1 MRTRIL
7 VVDDDDQLREMLRKM
22 LERAG
27 YEVIEAAN
35 GKDALNLQEK
45 SPSDLMI
52 TDIIMPEKEG
62 IDTIMDFRMNYP
74 QVRIIA
80 MSGGGRIGPTE
91 YLDMA
96 EKLGADKTF
105 AKPFSSKAMLATIK
119 DLLQQNNP

>member
-1 MRTRIL
+1 MRIL

-22 LERAG
+22 LEKAG
-27 YEVIEAAN
+27 YEVVEASD
-35 GKDALNLQEK
+35 GRDALNLQEK
-45 SPSDLMI
+45 SPADLII

-62 IDTIMDFRMNYP
+62 IDTIMDFRMHYP

-91 YLDMA
+91 YLDLA

-105 AKPFSSKAMLATIK
+105 AKPFSSKALLATIHE
-119 DLLQQNNP
+119 LLHQNNP

>member
-1 MRTRIL
+1 MRIL

-22 LERAG
+22 LEKAG
-27 YEVIEAAN
+27 YEVIEASD
-35 GKDALNLQEK
+35 GKEALNLQEK

-105 AKPFSSKAMLATIK
+105 AKPFSSKAMLATIR

>member
-1 MRTRIL
+1 MRMRIL

-22 LERAG
+22 LEKAG
-27 YEVIEAAN
+27 YEVIEAAD
-35 GKDALNLQEK
+35 GKEALNLQEK

-105 AKPFSSKAMLATIK
+105 AKPFSSKAMLATIRE
-119 DLLQQNNP
+119 LLHQNHP

>member
-1 MRTRIL
+1 MRMRIL

-22 LERAG
+22 LEKAG
-27 YEVIEAAN
+27 YEVIEASD
-35 GKDALNLQEK
+35 GKEALNLQEK

-105 AKPFSSKAMLATIK
+105 AKPFSSKAMLATIR

>member
-22 LERAG
+22 LEKAG
-27 YEVIEAAN
+27 YEVIEAAD
-35 GKDALNLQEK
+35 GKEALNLQEK

-119 DLLQQNNP
+119 DLLHQNHP